1 MLHVSFRLLTRK
13 TIMDII
19 YTVNQLGFGVDD
31 FTESKDLLYW
41 YSAYQKDREKAKT
54 EKQKHTNKVVVRR

>member
-1 MLHVSFRLLTRK
+1 
-13 TIMDII
+13 MDII